1 MKENEQNDNLLNK
14 DYTLNNQNE
23 IKDFKND
30 IIFHMHLIENNLKNL
45 VENKILKMEQL
56 SSVLNEKYI
65 KLNEK
70 NKALSDLVS
79 TIKYTESNM
88 EKFED
93 YKKNT
98 EYKLTSIN
106 VKLNNNEKN
115 LNETNIKLDKIMI
128 DQFTIPNLL
137 GPNCKYTKT
146 NDFLY
151 WLNSDLNITKKQISE
166 MKNEIEKLKKKQ
178 DDSVPDINQLFQS
191 SVKSSNIY
199 TDKRFKDIE
208 ALNDNLIKNLNE
220 KVMEVR
226 IENCKETMKLQEN
239 SNNLLR
245 EIENLDNYKKE
256 ISELIEEKIGDYKT
270 EFEIN
275 NAKYE
280 ESREEFKEIKLR
292 FGKMVDFLKDIKFKR
307 ALNEF
312 VNPPA
317 AKQNDSP
324 LFKKQFVNKKYIRT
338 LTQNLKFNDNKLQ
351 IDSDDLEDIDI
362 HYNPKENESN
372 DKIKKIKY
380 AIDTSPNVSQFS
392 RSEKKYKTLK

>member
-1 MKENEQNDNLLNK
+1 MTENEQNDNLLNK

-98 EYKLTSIN
+98 EYKLTTIN

-128 DQFTIPNLL
+128 DHFTIPNLL

-166 MKNEIEKLKKKQ
+166 MKNEIEKLKKKKMIQ
-178 DDSVPDINQLFQS
+178 F
-191 SVKSSNIY
+191 
-199 TDKRFKDIE
+199 
-208 ALNDNLIKNLNE
+208 LI
-220 KVMEVR
+220 
-226 IENCKETMKLQEN
+226 
-239 SNNLLR
+239 
-245 EIENLDNYKKE
+245 
-256 ISELIEEKIGDYKT
+256 
-270 EFEIN
+270 
-275 NAKYE
+275 
-280 ESREEFKEIKLR
+280 
-292 FGKMVDFLKDIKFKR
+292 
-307 ALNEF
+307 
-312 VNPPA
+312 
-317 AKQNDSP
+317 
-324 LFKKQFVNKKYIRT
+324 
-338 LTQNLKFNDNKLQ
+338 
-351 IDSDDLEDIDI
+351 
-362 HYNPKENESN
+362 
-372 DKIKKIKY
+372 
-380 AIDTSPNVSQFS
+380 
-392 RSEKKYKTLK
+392 